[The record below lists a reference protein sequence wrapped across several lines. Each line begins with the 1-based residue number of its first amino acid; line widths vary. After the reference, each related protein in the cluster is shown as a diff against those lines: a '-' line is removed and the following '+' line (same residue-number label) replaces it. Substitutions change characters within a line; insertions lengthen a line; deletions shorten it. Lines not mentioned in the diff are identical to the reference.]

1 VVPRFAGPG
10 QGGRVRGQADGSF
23 AGVVDT
29 GWRCGLHQHRDRAPG
44 TDQKNQAPGS
54 NSRKFLQKISLTA
67 HDRATGY
74 SGFLYVERPNSAID
88 NGDALIFSGQIEIR
102 PSAATGYPAISR
114 VD

>member
-102 PSAATGYPAISR
+102 PRATGYPAISR